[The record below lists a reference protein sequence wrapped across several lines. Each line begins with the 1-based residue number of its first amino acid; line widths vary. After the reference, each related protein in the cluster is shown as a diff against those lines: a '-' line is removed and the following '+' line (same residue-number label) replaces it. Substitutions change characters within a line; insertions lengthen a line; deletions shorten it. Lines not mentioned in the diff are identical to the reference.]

1 MRWPK
6 NAIEIYTPRPIIF
19 RHTFFQ
25 THLFPEVPFLFF
37 FQNQGWSTGVHIA
50 KIHQANPSNDHTL
63 GQTAKLLW
71 GCLDLMA
78 IYGNDIPPR
87 ILDVVFI
94 SYLSMAKKRQCSLNR
109 CILTCHF
116 GMIPLV
122 VQTNCK
128 EGSISCI
135 SWT

>member
-6 NAIEIYTPRPIIF
+6 NAIEIYNPKA
-19 RHTFFQ
+19 HHFQ
-25 THLFPEVPFLFF
+25 THLFSDAPFSGGSFFVF

-94 SYLSMAKKRQCSLNR
+94 SYLSMAKKKA
-109 CILTCHF
+109 
-116 GMIPLV
+116 M
-122 VQTNCK
+122 
-128 EGSISCI
+128 
-135 SWT
+135 